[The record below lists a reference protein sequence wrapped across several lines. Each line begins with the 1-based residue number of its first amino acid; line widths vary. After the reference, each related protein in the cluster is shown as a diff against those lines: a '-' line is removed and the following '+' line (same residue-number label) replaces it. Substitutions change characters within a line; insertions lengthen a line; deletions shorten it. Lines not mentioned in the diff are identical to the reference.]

1 VTTGDKRLAWY
12 VTITLVMGGATVF
25 AALALGL
32 LVAWMIEHPPA
43 VTFAACWVL
52 SVFVA
57 VGMAALWGDV

>member
-1 VTTGDKRLAWY
+1 MTTAAKRLAWY
-12 VTITLVMGGATVF
+12 TTIGLVLGGA
-25 AALALGL
+25 ALFALGL
-32 LVAWMIEHPPA
+32 LVGWMIEHPPA

>member
-1 VTTGDKRLAWY
+1 ML
-12 VTITLVMGGATVF
+12 GGAALF
-25 AALALGL
+25 ALFALGL
-32 LVAWMIEHPPA
+32 LVGWMIEHPPA

>member
-1 VTTGDKRLAWY
+1 MTTAAKRLAWY
-12 VTITLVMGGATVF
+12 TTICLVLGGAGVF
-25 AALALGL
+25 ALFALGL
-32 LVAWMIEHPPA
+32 LVGWMIEHPPA